1 LFTNYSDSEDNLN
14 MKTWSAIVLSGG
26 TNKRF
31 GSDKSEALLHGVSLL
46 DHVLSFI
53 PKEIKTVIV
62 GKDVFEEPPLG
73 GPVAGIARG
82 LQEIDT
88 EYVAIAAVDM
98 PYGSALFSQLL
109 NTISADAAMP
119 IDADGFK
126 QPLCGIYRRVALLS
140 AIEKLGNPHGQS
152 MRALCELLAI
162 DEVQVDARALID
174 IDTPEDLISA
184 HSSPRLTGL

>member
-1 LFTNYSDSEDNLN
+1 

-31 GSDKSEALLHGVSLL
+31 GSDKSAALLHGVTLL

-53 PKEIKTVIV
+53 PKEIKTVVV

-88 EYVAIAAVDM
+88 EFVAVAAVDM
-98 PYGSALFSQLL
+98 PYGSALFAQLL
-109 NTISADAAMP
+109 NAISADAVMP
-119 IDADGFK
+119 IDANGFK
-126 QPLCGIYRRVALLS
+126 QPLCGIYRRIALLS

-162 DEVQVDARALID
+162 DEVQVDAHALID

>member
-1 LFTNYSDSEDNLN
+1 LFINYSDSVDNLN
-14 MKTWSAIVLSGG
+14 METWSAIVLSGG

-31 GSDKSEALLHGVSLL
+31 GSDKSAALLHSVTLL

-53 PKEIKTVIV
+53 PQEIKVVTV

-82 LQEIDT
+82 LQEVDT
-88 EYVAIAAVDM
+88 EYVAIVAVDM

-109 NTISADAAMP
+109 NAISADAAMP
-119 IDADGFK
+119 VDADGFK
-126 QPLCGIYRRVALLS
+126 QPLCGIYRRAALLS

-152 MRALCELLAI
+152 MRALCELLVI
-162 DEVQVDARALID
+162 DEVHVDARALID

>member
-1 LFTNYSDSEDNLN
+1 LFINYSDSVDNLF

-26 TNKRF
+26 TNRRF
-31 GSDKSEALLHGVSLL
+31 GSDKSAALLHGITLL

-53 PKEIKTVIV
+53 PKEIKTVVV
-62 GKDVFEEPPLG
+62 GKDVLEEPPLG

-88 EYVAIAAVDM
+88 EFVAVAAVDM

>member
-1 LFTNYSDSEDNLN
+1 

-31 GSDKSEALLHGVSLL
+31 GSDKSQALLHGVTLL
-46 DHVLSFI
+46 DHVLSYI
-53 PKEIKTVIV
+53 PDNIKTVIV

-88 EYVAIAAVDM
+88 EYVGIAAVDM
-98 PYGSALFSQLL
+98 PYGSSLFIELLAL
-109 NTISADAAMP
+109 IKDDAVMP
-119 IDADGFK
+119 VDSKGFK
-126 QPLCGIYRRVALLS
+126 QPLCGIYRRGALLT
-140 AIEKLGNPHGQS
+140 AIEKLGDPHGQS
-152 MRALCELLAI
+152 MRALCDLLI
-162 DEVQVDARALID
+162 INQVPVDMSALID

-184 HSSPRLTGL
+184 HSSPRIT

>member
-1 LFTNYSDSEDNLN
+1 

-31 GSDKSEALLHGVSLL
+31 GADKSQAILHGATLL
-46 DHVLSFI
+46 DHVVSFI
-53 PKEIKTVIV
+53 PQEIKRVIV

-88 EYVAIAAVDM
+88 EFVAVAAVDM
-98 PYGSALFSQLL
+98 PYGSSLFAQLL
-109 NTISADAAMP
+109 ESIKNDAAMP
-119 IDADGFK
+119 VDAEGFK
-126 QPLCGIYRRVALLS
+126 QPLCGIYRRDSLLA
-140 AIEKLGNPHGQS
+140 AIEKLGDPHGQS
-152 MRALCELLAI
+152 MRALCDLLVI

-174 IDTPEDLISA
+174 IDTPADLISA
-184 HSSPRLTGL
+184 HSSPRIA

>member
-1 LFTNYSDSEDNLN
+1 

-31 GSDKSEALLHGVSLL
+31 GSDKSAALLHGTTLL
-46 DHVLSFI
+46 DHVLGFI
-53 PKEIKTVIV
+53 PKEVKTIIV

-82 LQEIDT
+82 LREVDT

-98 PYGSALFSQLL
+98 PYGAALFTQLL
-109 NTISADAAMP
+109 EAIKNDAALP
-119 IDADGFK
+119 IDVDGFK
-126 QPLCGIYRRVALLS
+126 QPLCGIYRRTALLS
-140 AIEKLGNPHGQS
+140 AIEKLGNPQGQS
-152 MRALCELLAI
+152 MRALCELLVI
-162 DEVQVDARALID
+162 DEVQVDAHALID
-174 IDTPEDLISA
+174 VDTPEDLISA

>member
-1 LFTNYSDSEDNLN
+1 

-26 TNKRF
+26 SNKRF
-31 GSDKSEALLHGVSLL
+31 GSDKAAALLHRVTLL

-88 EYVAIAAVDM
+88 EFVAVAAVDM

-109 NTISADAAMP
+109 SSIKSDAAMP

-152 MRALCELLAI
+152 MRALCELLVI

>member
-1 LFTNYSDSEDNLN
+1 LFINYSDSVDNLF

-26 TNKRF
+26 TNRRF
-31 GSDKSEALLHGVSLL
+31 GSDKSAALLHGVSLL

-53 PKEIKTVIV
+53 PKEIKTVVV

-88 EYVAIAAVDM
+88 EFVAVAAVDM
-98 PYGSALFSQLL
+98 PYGSAVFPQLL
-109 NTISADAAMP
+109 DSIKNDAAMP

>member
-1 LFTNYSDSEDNLN
+1 LFINYSDSVDNLN

-31 GSDKSEALLHGVSLL
+31 GSDKSAALLHSVSLL

-53 PKEIKTVIV
+53 PIEIKTIIV
-62 GKDVFEEPPLG
+62 GKEVFEEPPLG

-88 EYVAIAAVDM
+88 EFVAVAAVDM

-109 NTISADAAMP
+109 SSIKSDAAMP

-152 MRALCELLAI
+152 MRALCELLVI
-162 DEVQVDARALID
+162 DEVQVDVRALVD

>member
-1 LFTNYSDSEDNLN
+1 
-14 MKTWSAIVLSGG
+14 MKTWSAIALSGG
-26 TNKRF
+26 TNRRF
-31 GSDKSEALLHGVSLL
+31 GSDKSAALLHGVSLL

-53 PKEIKTVIV
+53 PQEIKVVTV

-82 LQEIDT
+82 LQEVDT
-88 EYVAIAAVDM
+88 EYVAIVAVDM

-109 NTISADAAMP
+109 NAISADAAMP
-119 IDADGFK
+119 VDADGFK
-126 QPLCGIYRRVALLS
+126 QPLCGIYRRAALLS

-152 MRALCELLAI
+152 MRALCELLVI
-162 DEVQVDARALID
+162 DEVHVDARALID

>member
-1 LFTNYSDSEDNLN
+1 
-14 MKTWSAIVLSGG
+14 MKSHTWSAIVLSGG

-31 GSDKSEALLHGVSLL
+31 GSDKSAALLHDTTLL

-88 EYVAIAAVDM
+88 EFVAVAAVDM

-109 NTISADAAMP
+109 ASIKSDAAMP
-119 IDADGFK
+119 IDADGFQ
-126 QPLCGIYRRVALLS
+126 QPLCGIYRRNALVS
-140 AIEKLGNPHGQS
+140 ALEKLGTPHGQS
-152 MRALCELLAI
+152 MRALCELLVV
-162 DEVQVDARALID
+162 DEVQADARALID

>member
-1 LFTNYSDSEDNLN
+1 
-14 MKTWSAIVLSGG
+14 MKSQAWSAIVLSGG

-31 GSDKSEALLHGVSLL
+31 GSDKSAALLHDTTLL

-88 EYVAIAAVDM
+88 EFVAVAAVDM

-109 NTISADAAMP
+109 ASIKSDAAMP
-119 IDADGFK
+119 IDADGFQ
-126 QPLCGIYRRVALLS
+126 QPLCGIYRRNALVS
-140 AIEKLGNPHGQS
+140 ALEKLGTPHGQS
-152 MRALCELLAI
+152 MRALCELLVV
-162 DEVQVDARALID
+162 DEVQADARALID